1 MMPKKNS
8 SGLIRIFSC
17 CNIPPIF
24 ASNNKLILHVADKEL
39 VFKQIFEAN
48 SKKIYHLCYGYTGDD
63 DAANDLLQE
72 TFLKVWQNLDK
83 FRNQAMISTWIYRI
97 AVNTCLTYLRSEK
110 RQAKEELTPQIAE
123 TKMEEVSD
131 KNEQVTLLYK
141 CISKLE
147 ESERIII
154 TMVLDEMPY
163 PEIAEISGISEGNLR
178 VKIFRI
184 KQKLTELYNQYER
197 L

>member
-1 MMPKKNS
+1 MTEKEAAFKK
-8 SGLIRIFSC
+8 
-17 CNIPPIF
+17 
-24 ASNNKLILHVADKEL
+24 
-39 VFKQIFEAN
+39 IFEVN
-48 SKKIYHLCYGYTGDD
+48 SKKIFHLCYGYTGDD

-110 RQAKEELTPQIAE
+110 RQAKDELTPELAE
-123 TKMEEVSD
+123 TRREEFSE
-131 KNEQVTLLYK
+131 KNEQVALLYK

-178 VKIFRI
+178 FKIHRI
-184 KQKLTELYNQYER
+184 KQRLTELYNQYER

>member
-1 MMPKKNS
+1 MT
-8 SGLIRIFSC
+8 
-17 CNIPPIF
+17 
-24 ASNNKLILHVADKEL
+24 NKEA

-48 SKKIYHLCYGYTGDD
+48 SKKIFHLCYGYTGDD

-72 TFLKVWQNLDK
+72 TFLKVWQNLEK

-110 RQAKEELTPQIAE
+110 RQAKDELTPFIAE
-123 TKMEEVSD
+123 NKIDEVSN
-131 KNEQVTLLYK
+131 KNEQVALLYK
-141 CISKLE
+141 CISRLE

-178 VKIFRI
+178 VKIYRI
-184 KQKLTELYNQYER
+184 KQKLTDLYNHYER

>member
-1 MMPKKNS
+1 M
-8 SGLIRIFSC
+8 
-17 CNIPPIF
+17 
-24 ASNNKLILHVADKEL
+24 AEKEI

-48 SKKIYHLCYGYTGDD
+48 SKKIFHLCYGYTGDD

-110 RQAKEELTPQIAE
+110 RQAKDELTPLIAE
-123 TKMEEVSD
+123 TKIEEVSE
-131 KNEQVTLLYK
+131 KTEQVALLYK

-154 TMVLDEMPY
+154 TMVLDELPY

>member
-1 MMPKKNS
+1 MAKEELFKK
-8 SGLIRIFSC
+8 
-17 CNIPPIF
+17 
-24 ASNNKLILHVADKEL
+24 
-39 VFKQIFEAN
+39 IFEAN
-48 SKKIYHLCYGYTGDD
+48 SKKIFHLCYGYAGDD

-110 RQAKEELTPQIAE
+110 RQAKDEITPLLAE
-123 TKMEEVSD
+123 TKQEEFSE
-131 KNEQVTLLYK
+131 KNEQVALLYK

-154 TMVLDEMPY
+154 TMVLDELPY
-163 PEIAEISGISEGNLR
+163 PEIADISGIS
-178 VKIFRI
+178 
-184 KQKLTELYNQYER
+184 
-197 L
+197 

>member
-1 MMPKKNS
+1 M
-8 SGLIRIFSC
+8 
-17 CNIPPIF
+17 
-24 ASNNKLILHVADKEL
+24 AADKEAA
-39 VFKQIFEAN
+39 FKKIFEAN
-48 SKKIYHLCYGYTGDD
+48 SKKIYHLCYGYTGDED
-63 DAANDLLQE
+63 SANDLMQE

-110 RQAKEELTPQIAE
+110 RQAKDELTPELEE
-123 TKMEEVSD
+123 TTGEVVSE
-131 KNEQVTLLYK
+131 KNEQVAMLYK

-154 TMVLDEMPY
+154 TMVLDEVPY

-178 VKIFRI
+178 VKVFRI
-184 KQKLTELYNQYER
+184 KQRLTELYNQYER

>member
-1 MMPKKNS
+1 M
-8 SGLIRIFSC
+8 
-17 CNIPPIF
+17 
-24 ASNNKLILHVADKEL
+24 
-39 VFKQIFEAN
+39 
-48 SKKIYHLCYGYTGDD
+48 
-63 DAANDLLQE
+63 QE

-110 RQAKEELTPQIAE
+110 RQAKDELTPELEE
-123 TKMEEVSD
+123 TTGEVISE
-131 KNEQVTLLYK
+131 KNEQVALLYK

-154 TMVLDEMPY
+154 TMVLDEVPY

-178 VKIFRI
+178 VKVFRI
-184 KQKLTELYNQYER
+184 KQRLTELYNQYER